1 MQTSIYKIKLK
12 GALFAKLALSITALA
27 LAVFVF
33 CSCDGGVEGDM
44 GEESLVKMTA
54 SVSEVGEY
62 IVVEVLES
70 EYTFGT
76 HWVITSEKTCFLDKR
91 GREIRRGDIKS
102 GDTVEILYNGQVM
115 LSYPPKIV
123 ARKIMKL

>member
-1 MQTSIYKIKLK
+1 ME
-12 GALFAKLALSITALA
+12 
-27 LAVFVF
+27 
-33 CSCDGGVEGDM
+33 DG
-44 GEESLVKMTA
+44 SLVKMTA

-62 IVVEVLES
+62 IAVEVLES

-76 HWVITSEKTCFLDKR
+76 HWVITSEKTCFLDNR
-91 GREIRRGDIKS
+91 GREIQREEIKP